1 MGASKELMIRLK
13 QKQINEEKHYLNDNE
28 IILETLYSY
37 ENCDNRA

>member
-28 IILETLYSY
+28 ILLFHNQCMYH
-37 ENCDNRA
+37 